1 MNHWVLHFEKLLIFL
16 GRPIWLVLQTVIF
29 CSKIIWHET
38 DMPYSLIRDGNC
50 WKYLTFSHHHL
61 QIYSRLVPAHE
72 FLVVNVLCKFRN
84 CCSSLEICKFL
95 YCDGGQTAILTWPI
109 YLLVGNWGGHSN
121 SFEAGL
127 RLGFVPPQ
135 EWTFYNLNKYYFSFL
150 WSGLIVFMRQ
160 TYLPIYRL

>member
-29 CSKIIWHET
+29 CSKIIWHDT
-38 DMPYSLIRDGNC
+38 DMPYSLIRDGNSVESI
-50 WKYLTFSHHHL
+50 WLFHIIIYRFTADLYLPINF
-61 QIYSRLVPAHE
+61 
-72 FLVVNVLCKFRN
+72 LCKFRN

-150 WSGLIVFMRQ
+150 WSGLIVFMWQ